1 MEVLCIKQ
9 VYLKNIVI
17 SHRATKIWLSSDGS
31 LSVFCIPKKLHSG
44 KIERIGGKEQYQ
56 GLICVGHSRYSQ
68 PG

>member
-31 LSVFCIPKKLHSG
+31 LSVFCIPIVG
-44 KIERIGGKEQYQ
+44 KSNALEEKSSTRASS
-56 GLICVGHSRYSQ
+56 V
-68 PG
+68 